1 MTSSDDFLT
10 RWSRRKRAV
19 KAEESSPPPRDTTGK
34 SAQPAPDHPAG
45 SDNPPAKQS
54 DPAFDLSKLP
64 SLDSIGPDTDVR
76 MFMQPGVPTA
86 LSRAA
91 FRRAWSADP
100 AIRDFIG
107 LSENSWDFTAPDS
120 IVGFGPLAPTDDVK
134 RLLSQVFND
143 EPIQPAEPVSDPD
156 DASHDDV
163 ARIRSED
170 APAPAAQLE
179 EVVAPLENANSKSA
193 VDSPERDLLQCEKD
207 NNAAQQSAHQ
217 VAPRALHHRR
227 KHGGA
232 LPT

>member
-19 KAEESSPPPRDTTGK
+19 KAEESSPPAQDTNGK
-34 SAQPAPDHPAG
+34 SAQPAPDRPAG

-64 SLDSIGPDTDVR
+64 SLDSIGPNTDVR

-120 IVGFGPLAPTDDVK
+120 IEGFGPLVPTDNVK
-134 RLLSQVFND
+134 RMLAQLFND

-156 DASHDDV
+156 DVSQADA

-170 APAPAAQLE
+170 ALAQ
-179 EVVAPLENANSKSA
+179 VAPQENANLKSA
-193 VDSPERDLLQCEKD
+193 VDAPERELLQCEKD
-207 NNAAQQSAHQ
+207 NNAAQQTPHQ
-217 VAPRALHHRR
+217 VVPRAVHHRR